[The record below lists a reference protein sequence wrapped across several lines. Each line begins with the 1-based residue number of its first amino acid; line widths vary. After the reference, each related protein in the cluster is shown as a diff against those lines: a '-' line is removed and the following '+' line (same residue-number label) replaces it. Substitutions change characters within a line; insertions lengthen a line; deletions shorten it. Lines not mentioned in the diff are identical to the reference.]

1 MSDYDAVAARQEIVD
16 AVDRIF
22 DTVDTKDWDAVERL
36 FTDRVWADFTSL
48 AGGEPAEISNVQLVD
63 GWRAGLH
70 AKKQSFH
77 MVGHYRISVGGDSAV
92 AHVKGYA
99 YNALDKDLGGGMW
112 EVWGSYDIPFRLTGA
127 GWKATGLTL
136 NALQT
141 RGDDE
146 VRTHLLS

>member
-1 MSDYDAVAARQEIVD
+1 MSDYDAVAARLEIVD

-22 DTVDTKDWDAVERL
+22 DTVDTKDWDAVEHL

-48 AGGEPAEISNVQLVD
+48 AGGEAAEISNVQLVD

-99 YNALDKDLGGGMW
+99 YNVLDTDIGGGMW
-112 EVWGSYDIPFRLTGA
+112 EVWGSYDIPFRLTDA
-127 GWKATGLTL
+127 DWRATGMTF
-136 NALQT
+136 NALHT
-141 RGDDE
+141 RGDDK